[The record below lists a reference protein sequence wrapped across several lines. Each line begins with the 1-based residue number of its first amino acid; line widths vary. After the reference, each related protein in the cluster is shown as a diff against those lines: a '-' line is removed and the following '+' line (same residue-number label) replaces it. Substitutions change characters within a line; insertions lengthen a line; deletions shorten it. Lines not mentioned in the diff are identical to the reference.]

1 VRVLRELPEGARQP
15 RGWRLAWHEHGRRVG
30 IYLPMPLHWLAWLTR
45 ELRYRISLA
54 WEAPSRER
62 KEFYDRERIHRERQ
76 RLAEEFA
83 RGYLAGWQEC
93 FLACKEAMQEEFGS
107 WGIN

>member
-1 VRVLRELPEGARQP
+1 MKVRRERPEGAPQP
-15 RGWRLAWHEHGRRVG
+15 RGWRLAWYERRGRVG
-30 IYLPMPLHWLAWLTR
+30 IYLPMPLHWLARFTR
-45 ELRYRISLA
+45 EVRYRISLA
-54 WEAPSRER
+54 WQAPSRER
-62 KEFYDRERIHRERQ
+62 KEFYDCERIHRERQ

-93 FLACKEAMQEEFGS
+93 FQVCKEAMEEELGS